1 MQLSSIAR
9 ILGGKATLNT
19 ELHSRMDLLELGRR
33 GVSKKALLHLASYL
47 DLTVRELSA
56 LLPVNERTIQRY
68 SPKKRFRA
76 EVSGHILHI
85 AEVAARGEEVFGDR
99 KRFLSWMSQPSVALG
114 NSIPEKLMDSRIGTE
129 LVLDELG
136 RIEQGI
142 IA

>member
-1 MQLSSIAR
+1 MRMSSIAR

-19 ELHSRMDLLELGRR
+19 ELRSQMDLLELGRR

-47 DLTVRELSA
+47 DLTVRELSE

-68 SPKKRFRA
+68 SPKKRFRS

-99 KRFLSWMSQPSVALG
+99 KRFLSWMSQSSAALG
-114 NSIPEKLMDSRIGTE
+114 NSIPEKLLDSRIGTE

-136 RIEQGI
+136 RIEHGI